1 MKSSKVELKRARPAL
16 GTVIMMR
23 LQVEED
29 ADMVFAEEVLT
40 DSFSLVE
47 RLEQN
52 FSKFQELSDICRLN
66 KVSVGRE
73 IPVSVEFLRLAPL
86 AMEIYRLSQAGFNP
100 FGKSTQTLLEEPLRL
115 EQVHGQCYAR
125 KLVECELDFSG
136 IAKGFIVD
144 ELCGFLSQRLAT
156 TSGIV
161 NAGGDLRFFNSAEP
175 QVEIRLGTATALS
188 RQLTLEPPHESVATS
203 TFKEA
208 TSDPLSTTEYSLSPR
223 AGLNAE
229 CTVTVLAK
237 SCAVADAL
245 TKVGWFAA
253 PPVAQKCAER
263 FGARILVFNEAGALN
278 GESPFP

>member
-1 MKSSKVELKRARPAL
+1 MNSSKVELKRARPAL

-23 LQVEED
+23 VQVAKD
-29 ADMVFAEEVLT
+29 ADMALT
-40 DSFSLVE
+40 EMALTEAFQLVE

-73 IPVSVEFLRLAPL
+73 VPVSTEFLRLAPL
-86 AMEIYRLSQAGFNP
+86 AMEIYQLSHAAFNP
-100 FGKSTQTLLEEPLRL
+100 FGKSHKTLLEPPLRL

-125 KLVECELDFSG
+125 TLQECELDFSG
-136 IAKGFIVD
+136 IAKGFVVD
-144 ELCGFLSQRLAT
+144 ELCAFLSLRLAN

-161 NAGGDLRFFNSAEP
+161 NAGGDLRFFNEP
-175 QVEIRLGTATALS
+175 HPQIEIRLGTAVAQCRNLIL
-188 RQLTLEPPHESVATS
+188 RLPHESAATS

-208 TSDPLSTTEYSLSPR
+208 TGDFLASTEYSDCPR
-223 AGLNAE
+223 AGLNAD

-245 TKVGWFAA
+245 TKVGWFAPA
-253 PPVAQKCAER
+253 PLARKCAER
-263 FGARILVFNEAGALN
+263 FGAQILVFDETGALKP
-278 GESPFP
+278 ESTAP